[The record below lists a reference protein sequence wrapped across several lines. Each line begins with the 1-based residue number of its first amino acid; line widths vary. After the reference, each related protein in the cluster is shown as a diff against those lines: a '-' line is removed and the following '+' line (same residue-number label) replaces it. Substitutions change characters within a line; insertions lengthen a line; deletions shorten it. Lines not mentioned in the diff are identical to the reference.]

1 MKEYHNDLRI
11 HMLITRLPYIK
22 LQYLFWNYN
31 DMDARDIKKKNTCSG
46 NSSNTLHL
54 CILSSSTAV
63 HIFYNELSIIIP
75 FTSQI
80 N

>member
-31 DMDARDIKKKNTCSG
+31 DMDARDIKKKIHVQVTVAIP
-46 NSSNTLHL
+46 
-54 CILSSSTAV
+54 CIYVSFLPQQ
-63 HIFYNELSIIIP
+63 L
-75 FTSQI
+75 FTYFTTS
-80 N
+80 